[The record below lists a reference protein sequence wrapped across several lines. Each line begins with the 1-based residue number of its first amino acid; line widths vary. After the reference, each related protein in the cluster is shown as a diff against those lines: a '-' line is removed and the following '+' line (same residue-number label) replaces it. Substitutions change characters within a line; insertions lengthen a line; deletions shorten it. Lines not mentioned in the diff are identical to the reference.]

1 MLNGKDM
8 IVILI
13 VELIKKTWNEIRL
26 YKNESIVSYAV

>member
-13 VELIKKTWNEIRL
+13 VELIKKTLNEIRL
-26 YKNESIVSYAV
+26 YKNESIV